1 MPTMY
6 DQHAHDLRE
15 AQAAAAIEIK
25 GRLEDADDGELAA
38 ALALV
43 LEKAGV
49 DVPHDAWT
57 CWRDLSELSDEVRI
71 TLKTDSLRSLF
82 AAAQFASDGTLKM
95 SMLTDG
101 VSMRLE
107 GRVLLF
113 GTVVLLRAVWH
124 ARGMTLL
131 KDELLLKGL
140 PVLALRHAPKTAQSG
155 SAVLDVET
163 NRVWDNVMVGLSFED
178 AAACLGF
185 ACRSVKDR
193 PQRERGRFEDVYTV
207 YGTQPGC
214 AAHLFASGGTPDEA
228 ARMLCETSV
237 KAVDILMRRLDMAR
251 ASVFEG
257 EGKTAFLQGACAR

>member
-1 MPTMY
+1 MY

-163 NRVWDNVMVGLSFED
+163 NLGL
-178 AAACLGF
+178 G
-185 ACRSVKDR
+185 
-193 PQRERGRFEDVYTV
+193 QRDGWT
-207 YGTQPGC
+207 
-214 AAHLFASGGTPDEA
+214 L
-228 ARMLCETSV
+228 L
-237 KAVDILMRRLDMAR
+237 
-251 ASVFEG
+251 
-257 EGKTAFLQGACAR
+257 

>member
-163 NRVWDNVMVGLSFED
+163 NWVWDNVMVGLSFED

-193 PQRERGRFEDVYTV
+193 PQRERGRFEDVYTGSQV
-207 YGTQPGC
+207 APRISSLRAVRPTKRPAC
-214 AAHLFASGGTPDEA
+214 
-228 ARMLCETSV
+228 CV
-237 KAVDILMRRLDMAR
+237 KR
-251 ASVFEG
+251 ASRPSTF
-257 EGKTAFLQGACAR
+257 

>member
-6 DQHAHDLRE
+6 DQHAYDLHE

-25 GRLEDADDGELAA
+25 GRLADADDGELAA
-38 ALALV
+38 ALVLV

-49 DVPHDAWT
+49 DVPRGAWT
-57 CWRDLSELSDEVRI
+57 CWRDLSALSDEARVA
-71 TLKTDSLRSLF
+71 LKTDSLRSLF
-82 AAAQFASDGTLKM
+82 AAAQSASGGELQM

-113 GTVVLLRAVWH
+113 GTVVLLRAVWQ
-124 ARGMTLL
+124 ARGMKLL
-131 KDELLLKGL
+131 KDEVLLKGL
-140 PVLALRHAPKTAQSG
+140 PVLALRHASNAAQSE
-155 SAVLDVET
+155 SVVLDVET
-163 NRVWDNVMVGLSFED
+163 NWVWDNVMVGLSLED

-193 PQRERGRFEDVYTV
+193 PQRERGCFEDVYTA

-214 AAHLFASGGTPDEA
+214 AAHLFVSGGTPDEA

-257 EGKTAFLQGACAR
+257 EGKTAFLQGACAS

>member
-1 MPTMY
+1 MY

-49 DVPHDAWT
+49 DVP
-57 CWRDLSELSDEVRI
+57 
-71 TLKTDSLRSLF
+71 
-82 AAAQFASDGTLKM
+82 
-95 SMLTDG
+95 
-101 VSMRLE
+101 
-107 GRVLLF
+107 
-113 GTVVLLRAVWH
+113 
-124 ARGMTLL
+124 
-131 KDELLLKGL
+131 
-140 PVLALRHAPKTAQSG
+140 TAQSG

-163 NRVWDNVMVGLSFED
+163 NWVWDNVMVGLSFED

-214 AAHLFASGGTPDEA
+214 AAHLFASGGTP
-228 ARMLCETSV
+228 
-237 KAVDILMRRLDMAR
+237 
-251 ASVFEG
+251 
-257 EGKTAFLQGACAR
+257 